1 MVIISDCLTHDN
13 KFVHA
18 AQKIVIDF
26 IKTEYPNVSTI
37 NYITDGAVSHFKS
50 EFLHFQRATVKLF
63 SLDRYN
69 ICNLAHH
76 HLDFNLR
83 AVWTYSA
90 SGHGKG
96 PCDGLGA
103 VVKSTATQHQLRAG
117 PTASFSNP
125 KQFFE
130 WCQEKNDRM
139 VIGRPQKKNFSKVS
153 SNYISEPNRPIEI
166 RYLSAE
172 DIKANYELTLKHRWA
187 QLSPKGTI

>member
-1 MVIISDCLTHDN
+1 MKVGEEHRNMVIISDSLTHDN

-18 AQKIVIDF
+18 AQKIIIDF
-26 IKTEYPNVSTI
+26 IKTEYPNV
-37 NYITDGAVSHFKS
+37 F
-50 EFLHFQRATVKLF
+50 F
-63 SLDRYN
+63 LDRYN

-96 PCDGLGA
+96 PCDGLEA
-103 VVKSTATQHQLRAG
+103 VVKSEATQHQLRAG

-130 WCQEKNDRM
+130 WCQQKNDKM
-139 VIGRPQKKNFSKVS
+139 VIGRPQKKSCSKNP
-153 SNYISEPNRPIEI
+153 SNYISETNRPIEI
-166 RYLSAE
+166 RYLSSE
-172 DIKANYELTLKHRWA
+172 EIKANYELILKPRWD
-187 QLSPKGTI
+187 QLSTKGTI

>member
-1 MVIISDCLTHDN
+1 M
-13 KFVHA
+13 F
-18 AQKIVIDF
+18 Q
-26 IKTEYPNVSTI
+26 PSTI
-37 NYITDGAVSHFKS
+37 LLMARLATLRVSY
-50 EFLHFQRATVKLF
+50 LHFQRATIKLF
-63 SLDRYN
+63 FLDRYN

-103 VVKSTATQHQLRAG
+103 VVKSTATQYILRAG

-125 KQFFE
+125 KEFFE
-130 WCQEKNDRM
+130 WCRKKNDRM

-153 SNYISEPNRPIEI
+153 SNYVSETNRPIEI

-187 QLSPKGTI
+187 ELSAKGTI